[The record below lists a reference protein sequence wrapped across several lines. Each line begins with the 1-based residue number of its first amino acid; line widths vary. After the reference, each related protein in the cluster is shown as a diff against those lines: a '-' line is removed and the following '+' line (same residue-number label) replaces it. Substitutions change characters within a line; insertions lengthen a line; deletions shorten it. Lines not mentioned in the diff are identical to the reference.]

1 LDEFKDRVALVTG
14 STRGIGRAIAI
25 ALARRG
31 AMTIVHGRRIG
42 PVDQVVDEMRMELG
56 PDGPAVR
63 GVAGELGVPEGVV
76 DVCAQVRAYAPAG
89 VDILVNNAGIYE
101 RVAPHDIAYEAWEAM
116 LAINVI
122 SGARLTQEFT
132 PDMIA
137 RERGCIVFVSSESA
151 LHIPADMVHY
161 GVSKNAQLALSSG
174 WARVLAG
181 TGVTCNAILPGL
193 TRTEGNIAQVARWV
207 RDGVVADEQAGYE
220 RIAASR
226 PPAHRPGWAEPADVA
241 EWVAYLA
248 SPAGAIVTG
257 ATINLSGGMI
267 GTVTP

>member
-1 LDEFKDRVALVTG
+1 LNELKNQVALVTG
-14 STRGIGRAIAI
+14 STRGIGRAIAT

-31 AMTIVHGRRIG
+31 AMVIVHGRRIG
-42 PVDQVVDEMRMELG
+42 RVDEAVDEMRAELG
-56 PDGPAVR
+56 PDGPAIR

-76 DVCAQVRAYAPAG
+76 DVCAQVRAYSAAG
-89 VDILVNNAGIYE
+89 VDILVNNAGMYE
-101 RVAPHDIAYEAWEAM
+101 RVPASEISYEAWEAM
-116 LAINVI
+116 LAVNVL
-122 SGARLTQEFT
+122 SGDRLTQQFT

-137 RERGCIVFVSSESA
+137 RERGCIVFVASESGV
-151 LHIPADMVHY
+151 HIPADMIHY
-161 GVSKNAQLALSSG
+161 GVSKAAQIALSSG

-193 TRTEGNIAQVARWV
+193 TRTEGNVAQVARWV
-207 RDGVVADEQAGYE
+207 HNGVVAGAQAGYD

-226 PPAHRPGWAEPADVA
+226 PPAHRPGWANPADVA

-248 SPAGAIVTG
+248 SPAGRIVTG
-257 ATINLSGGMI
+257 AAINLSGGMI